1 MAPAPPNRFV
11 SLYRRVTSFSVE
23 ELFSRKRAPGPPRT
37 VVVHQPLDPNYV
49 DHRGRIKPEY
59 VYSSNQIISS
69 KYTIITFIPRNLLE
83 QFRRVANIY
92 FLALAIVQFFHK
104 FATIAPAVVILP
116 LIIIIALTAL
126 KDAYEDFRRHQAD
139 RRVNSSTVKVLSGG
153 NWTNPNPMKG
163 KSKTFIR
170 GIIPRRRPR
179 VTTPATID
187 DKLEVQP
194 EAVDR
199 DDPDVEY
206 DYDAPERNGP
216 HWKTTL
222 WEDVRVGDFVKITDN
237 QPVPA
242 DILICATSDEENVA
256 YVETKGLDGETN
268 LKSRNAIT
276 ALTHLR
282 TAADCA
288 NPSNTLSVSLD
299 RPEVN
304 MYRLNGSVKTSAEKM
319 SSVDL
324 QTCLLRGTMLK
335 NTEWVIGIVLFTGE
349 DTKVVLNAG
358 GTPSKRSR
366 VERQMNPQVLINLGL
381 IAVMSVVCAI
391 ADSSLEKHYYPLG
404 APWLYGDNQSD
415 DNPNVNGIITW
426 VFALLTFQA
435 LVPISLYLS
444 IEVVRTLQSAWIYF
458 DKDIYYD
465 KTGQATQARSWN
477 LSDDLG
483 QIEYIFSDKTGT
495 LTQNSMVFRQCSIGG
510 KAYRGDPGF
519 MEEVEERK
527 ASDSIELDKAKQK
540 EFVGSQPSN
549 SSSGLDSSLSPPNPV
564 QDSTVHFKDYT
575 LTADIDA
582 AISENPGSESLGH
595 FRNLNGF
602 FSVLGLCHTVLTGT
616 NPSTGGIQYKAQ
628 SPDEAALVQAAA
640 DVGYVFLGRDREI
653 LSLKTPGAEQP
664 ERYELLTVL
673 EFTSARKR
681 MSVIVRKLDDHDGRI
696 FLLSKGADNIIFERL
711 RPGSDDLK
719 KVTEQHLNEFANDG
733 LRTLTLAYK
742 VVSEEEYRSFSERYH
757 EASVAIDDR
766 ETKIEAIA
774 DEMERNLRLL
784 GATAIEDR
792 LQDGVPEA
800 IADLKRAGIKVWVA
814 TGDKLETAIAIGRST
829 NLVANDS
836 NIIIVRGGN
845 RPVDE
850 QLRNA
855 LAQFFPEHSEQQV
868 KPRPSMQ
875 SRRSS
880 RRGSWMHALQRVE
893 TGVSSIVGEGN
904 GDRPGGFILV
914 VDGAALLHAFETD
927 ENKALLLRLGTLCEG
942 VICCRVSPLQKAL
955 IVRLVKDGLKA
966 MTLAIG
972 DGANDVSMIQ
982 AADVGVGISGEE
994 GLQAVN
1000 SSDFSIAQ
1008 FRFLKKLLLVH
1019 GHWSYARNG
1028 TMILNFFYKNV
1039 VPTGVL
1045 WWFQIYCGW
1054 SATFVFDY
1062 SYILFWNSI
1071 WTIAPVVGIGLF
1083 DRILDY
1089 RILMELPELY
1099 HFGREKYWFSFR
1111 DFFIYM
1117 FDGVYQSVILY
1128 FFVMY
1133 TYTTTSSR
1141 TDGYDVY
1148 LYEWST
1154 TSAVAAVMV
1163 ADIFTGMTATAW
1175 TWWLVF
1181 AVFIGIA
1188 IVWAYTLIYSAL
1200 SPSYEWTFTYGLYR
1214 LLCESAYFWLVILL
1228 VFILSLAPRYIAKAY
1243 KSVFAPD
1250 DLDIIR
1256 YIHKTD
1262 PYQDLSVAAQ
1272 PGTQIALGIGMNEM
1286 KQRRRTS
1293 RISAHA
1299 ASRRASMQ
1307 SQLSVTTI
1315 ERPPAA
1321 VTDLRVASRTDMSTG
1336 MVSVDRGF
1344 DFATEEDGPAMRRIQ
1359 TNLSERRSSRLFEST
1374 TNPEQGR
1381 KGKGSLFSLR
1391 RKKKRPSQ

>member
-11 SLYRRVTSFSVE
+11 ALYRRVKSFSVE
-23 ELFSRKRAPGPPRT
+23 DLFSRKREPGPPRT
-37 VVVHQPLDPNYV
+37 VVVNKSLPEQYL
-49 DHRGRIKPEY
+49 DHRGRVKREY
-59 VYSSNQIISS
+59 VYCSNQVISS
-69 KYTIITFIPRNLLE
+69 KYTIITFVPRNLLE
-83 QFRRVANIY
+83 QFRRIANIY
-92 FLALAIVQFFHK
+92 FLALNIVQFFPK
-104 FATIAPAVVILP
+104 FETISPGVVILP
-116 LIIIIALTAL
+116 LVIIIFLTAC
-126 KDAYEDFRRHQAD
+126 KDGYEDYRRHQAD
-139 RRVNSSTVKVLSGG
+139 RRVNSSSVKVLSGG
-153 NWTNPNPMKG
+153 RWLNPNATKG
-163 KSKTFIR
+163 KSKTFVR
-170 GIIPRRRPR
+170 GIIPQRRKQPAL
-179 VTTPATID
+179 TDSTPFE
-187 DKLEVQP
+187 DKLDSLPDET
-194 EAVDR
+194 ELN
-199 DDPDVEY
+199 DPDVEY
-206 DYDAPERNGP
+206 DYDPPKRNGP
-216 HWKTTL
+216 HWRNTL

-237 QPVPA
+237 QPIPA

-268 LKSRNAIT
+268 LKSRNAT
-276 ALTHLR
+276 AALTHIRSAL
-282 TAADCA
+282 DCA
-288 NPSNTLSVSLD
+288 NPSNSFEVSVD

-304 MYRLNGSVKTSAEKM
+304 MYRLNGSVKMGEKM

-324 QTCLLRGTMLK
+324 QAVLLRGTVLK
-335 NTEWVIGIVLFTGE
+335 NTAWVIGVVLFTGE
-349 DTKVVLNAG
+349 DTKVVMNAG

-366 VERQMNPQVLINLGL
+366 VEREMNPQVLINLGI
-381 IAVMSVVCAI
+381 IAGMSVVCAI
-391 ADSSLEKHYYPLG
+391 VDSSLEKHYFPLD
-404 APWLYGDNQSD
+404 APWLFGDTQSD
-415 DNPNVNGIITW
+415 DNPRINGIITW
-426 VFALLTFQA
+426 VFALLTFQL

-458 DKDIYYD
+458 DKDMHYE
-465 KTGQATQARSWN
+465 KNGQATQARSWN

-510 KAYRGDPGF
+510 KAYRGDPELLGD
-519 MEEVEERK
+519 EEGK
-527 ASDSIELDKAKQK
+527 TSDSIEIEKAKLR
-540 EFVGSQPSN
+540 PSD
-549 SSSGLDSSLSPPNPV
+549 SSSKLGLDSPSIAK
-564 QDSTVHFKDYT
+564 DGIVHFKDSI
-575 LTADIDA
+575 LTFDIEA
-582 AISENPGSESLGH
+582 AISEDPDPESLSH

-602 FSVLGLCHTVLTGT
+602 FSVLALCHTVLTAVD
-616 NPSTGGIQYKAQ
+616 PVTGAIQYKAQ

-640 DVGYVFLGRDREI
+640 DVGYVFLGRDKET
-653 LSLKTPGAEQP
+653 LSLKTPGSDVP
-664 ERYELLTVL
+664 ERYELLNVL

-681 MSVIVRKLDDHDGRI
+681 MSVILRKLDEDDGRI
-696 FLLSKGADNIIFERL
+696 FLLSKGADNVIFERL
-711 RPGSDDLK
+711 KPGSDDLK
-719 KVTEQHLNEFANDG
+719 KITEDHLSEFANEG

-742 VVSEEEYRSFSERYH
+742 VISEEEFDVFNQRYH
-757 EASVAIDDR
+757 EASVSIEDR
-766 ETKIEAIA
+766 EGKIEVVS

-792 LQDGVPEA
+792 LQDGVPET
-800 IADLKRAGIKVWVA
+800 IADLKRAGIKIWVA

-829 NLVANDS
+829 NLIAPDS

-845 RPVDE
+845 KPVE
-850 QLRNA
+850 QQLANA
-855 LAQFFPEHSEQQV
+855 LTQFFPEQSEQPAP
-868 KPRPSMQ
+868 PRPSMQ

-880 RRGSWMHALQRVE
+880 RRASWMHALQRVD

-904 GDRPGGFILV
+904 GERPGGFILV
-914 VDGAALLHAFETD
+914 VDGAALLHALDND

-955 IVRLVKDGLKA
+955 IVKLVKDGLKA

-1000 SSDFSIAQ
+1000 SSDYAIAQ

-1028 TMILNFFYKNV
+1028 TMILNFFYKNI

-1045 WWFQIYCGW
+1045 WWFQIFCGW

-1062 SYILFWNSI
+1062 NYILFWNSI

-1089 RILMELPELY
+1089 RVLMQLPELY
-1099 HFGREKYWFSFR
+1099 HFGRERYWFSFR

-1117 FDGVYQSVILY
+1117 FDGLYQSVILY
-1128 FFVMY
+1128 FFIMY
-1133 TYTTTSSR
+1133 TYTTTSARS
-1141 TDGYDVY
+1141 DGYDVG

-1181 AVFIGIA
+1181 AVFIGVV

-1200 SPSYEWTFTYGLYR
+1200 SPSYQWTFTYGLYYF
-1214 LLCESAYFWLVILL
+1214 LCTSAYFWFGLILTFVL
-1228 VFILSLAPRYIAKAY
+1228 ALAPRFIAKAY
-1243 KSVFAPD
+1243 KSAFAPD

-1256 YIHKTD
+1256 YIHKTE
-1262 PYQDLSVAAQ
+1262 PYRDLSADAH
-1272 PGTQIALGIGMNEM
+1272 PEPQIAMGIGLSEM
-1286 KQRRRTS
+1286 KQRRRAS
-1293 RISAHA
+1293 RISSHA
-1299 ASRRASMQ
+1299 EQQRLASRRSSMRSL
-1307 SQLSVTTI
+1307 SQRSVTTI

-1321 VTDLRVASRTDMSTG
+1321 LDLRVASRTDMSTG
-1336 MVSVDRGF
+1336 MVSADRGF
-1344 DFATEEDGPAMRRIQ
+1344 DFATEEDGVAMRRIQ
-1359 TNLSERRSSRLFEST
+1359 TNLSERRSSRLFE
-1374 TNPEQGR
+1374 TNPNADIEPRR

-1391 RKKKRPSQ
+1391 RKKKRPSE